1 MASLVGGSVVKAIVF
16 DTETT
21 GLIRNR
27 TLKLEQQPEIIEFYG
42 AEVNLKTGKI
52 LAEIDTLIKPSK
64 PLSEKPNPGDKKTIT
79 EITGITNEMLADA
92 PTIKDVAPN
101 IFRFLSKGPILIAHN
116 ASFDKE
122 MLELEAQ
129 RLNLSIKFPRFLC
142 TVEQTISLKGYRL
155 TLSNLHQELFN
166 EPFAG
171 AHRAKV
177 DVAALIRCCKELF
190 KRGVL

>member
-1 MASLVGGSVVKAIVF
+1 MKAIVF

-21 GLIRNR
+21 GLIKNR
-27 TLKLEQQPEIIEFYG
+27 TLKLEQQPEIIELYA

-52 LAEIDTLIKPSK
+52 LKEIDTLIKPAR
-64 PLSEKPNPGDKKTIT
+64 PLSDKPNPGEKKTIT
-79 EITGITNEMLADA
+79 DITGITNEMLQDA
-92 PTIKDVAPN
+92 PSMKEVAPK
-101 IFRFLSKGPILIAHN
+101 IFQFLGNGPILIAHN
-116 ASFDKE
+116 ASFDRE

-129 RLNLSIKFPRFLC
+129 RLSIEPKFPRFIC

-166 EPFAG
+166 EPFTG